1 MTVDVGSVYLKSFLD
16 TLAFNADKI
25 AALMGVE
32 PAGEAE
38 DIAPEPAPEAAPPPP
53 VEPAPEAAPKE
64 DTTDETPLPGE
75 NPYSD
80 FTAPE
85 GEAPEGSSFT
95 SPTEAI

>member
-1 MTVDVGSVYLKSFLD
+1 
-16 TLAFNADKI
+16 
-25 AALMGVE
+25 MGI
-32 PAGEAE
+32 EA
-38 DIAPEPAPEAAPPPP
+38 PAPEAALPPP

-64 DTTDETPLPGE
+64 ATTDETPLPGE